1 MGKFQQ
7 SVKNLCFCLEVVSEA
22 MRVVPPGGEALA
34 RYDNIEVELND
45 NHKLTQTQDCD
56 SNKTQMTQFVG

>member
-1 MGKFQQ
+1 
-7 SVKNLCFCLEVVSEA
+7 
-22 MRVVPPGGEALA
+22 MRVVTPVGEAFPC
-34 RYDNIEVELND
+34 YDNIEVKLND